1 MLNKK
6 AFTLIELLISISVIS
21 IIFISFPKILSIFM
35 DITFKS
41 NYNKENLNRIY
52 SDIKESFLVSKSFI
66 IENGYKLDIY
76 RYDDCMVTYEFK
88 NQENQIIKS
97 IECNNDF
104 EKKERGYIIDNIDFF
119 NVSILVNNSLKIIIS
134 SEGENFNREFI
145 FNKL

>member
-6 AFTLIELLISISVIS
+6 GFTLIELLISISVIS
-21 IIFISFPKILSIFM
+21 IIFISFPKILSVFM

-52 SDIKESFLVSKSFI
+52 SDIKESFLVSESFI
-66 IENGYKLDIY
+66 VENENKLEVY
-76 RYDDCMVTYEFK
+76 RYDNCIVTYEFK
-88 NQENQIIKS
+88 NQENKIIKS
-97 IECNNDF
+97 IECNEDF
-104 EKKERGYIIDNIDFF
+104 EKKERGYIIDNIDNFKA
-119 NVSILVNNSLKIIIS
+119 IKLVNNSLKIELS